1 MITTGMSRSFCHR
14 RGTATVELAMVA
26 PILIVFL
33 FGTIELGY
41 LISTTGQLWNLA
53 REGAR
58 AAAVGLTPVQVEAR
72 LQESM
77 GGLDP
82 SSLTVT
88 QTYRPDES
96 YPTGTWPLLAEHGVT
111 NTAPYGALIR
121 VEVSYQHKLLLPGL
135 FGWFLATGSTP
146 RGEAVKLLRTSVTTR
161 RE

>member
-1 MITTGMSRSFCHR
+1 MINTVVSRSLR
-14 RGTATVELAMVA
+14 RSRGMATVELAMVL
-26 PILIVFL
+26 PILMVIL
-33 FGTIELGY
+33 FGMIEFGY
-41 LISTTGQLWNLA
+41 LISTTGQLYNLA

-58 AAAVGLTPVQVEAR
+58 AAAVGLTPAQVEAR
-72 LQESM
+72 LQESL
-77 GGLDP
+77 GVLDP

-96 YPTGTWPLLAEHGVT
+96 YPADTWQVLVDDGVT

-121 VEVSYQHKLLLPGL
+121 VEVSYQHKLLVPGL